1 MGQTLIDQKAEF
13 NFFGK
18 KKKKKNLFLLR
29 LLKLV
34 CRKDKKQLILS
45 VCWHFK
51 WSRNVFTTPASTIRK
66 DSGVLSDISIIC
78 YIVHLTV

>member
-18 KKKKKNLFLLR
+18 KKKKNLFLLS

-34 CRKDKKQLILS
+34 CRKDKKHLILS